1 LRAIATRIVVLAV
14 VVIIVVAGVGYYLIA
29 GTGPASNQHKLAMII
44 SGPVSDQDYEALGY
58 QTLQALKTKF
68 SITTAYSENVNP
80 ADATSA
86 VSQYVTQGY
95 DVIWAHGAEFAS
107 AIGAGTDQ
115 NGVAAQ
121 FPNTT
126 FIIETDVP
134 PAQIRPNVWVI
145 DRNYI
150 PGQYADGAAAA
161 LATKTGVIAYIG
173 GLELPFSDAEANAI
187 IKAAHDTN
195 SSVKVLRYWTDD
207 FFDAVKA
214 SSAANA
220 LVAQHADVI
229 INSLNL
235 GYFGIVQAVNN
246 SNVLLIAKYTDKAA
260 SAPNNQMTSF
270 MFNFN
275 GPLTSVYTSITNGVR
290 SGLLKLTYGTDNFT
304 LLPLKNVS
312 TATSDAVSAIVDKL
326 KNGQITVAF
335 NTTAPGAGP

>member
-1 LRAIATRIVVLAV
+1 MRAIATRIIVLAV
-14 VVIIVVAGVGYYLIA
+14 IIIIVIGGVGYYYLA
-29 GTGPASNQHKLAMII
+29 GMGQSTQTKHKLAMII

-58 QTLQALKTKF
+58 QTLQALQTKF
-68 SITTAYSENVNP
+68 GITTAYSENVNP

-86 VSQYVTQGY
+86 VSQYVSEGY

-115 NGVAAQ
+115 QGVAAQ

-134 PAQIRPNVWVI
+134 PAQIRSNCWVI

-187 IKAAHDTN
+187 IQAVHDTN
-195 SSVKVLRYWTDD
+195 SSVKVLRYWTND
-207 FFDAVKA
+207 FFDPVAA
-214 SSAANA
+214 ASAANA

-246 SNVLLIAKYTDKAA
+246 SNVLLIAKYTDKIA
-260 SAPNNQMTSF
+260 SAPNNQ
-270 MFNFN
+270 
-275 GPLTSVYTSITNGVR
+275 
-290 SGLLKLTYGTDNFT
+290 
-304 LLPLKNVS
+304 
-312 TATSDAVSAIVDKL
+312 
-326 KNGQITVAF
+326 
-335 NTTAPGAGP
+335 